1 MTMIKCSLKNT
12 MLACALLLPTISSAE
27 NLAEWSFPSNNTPIL
42 YPKEVKDL
50 PIGLALI
57 NSKTWLFSFL
67 DMRKPNVPGS
77 TCYGGG
83 VSESVDEG
91 SPIMINGKYLRF
103 KYACMGDF
111 GVMQPVTENGKVYL
125 NELASS
131 GNEINVVISDNE
143 KLTFPKSDITAM
155 KSRIE
160 KTKNAM

>member
-83 VSESVDEG
+83 VVGKEKG
-91 SPIMINGKYLRF
+91 GGAIINKG
-103 KYACMGDF
+103 
-111 GVMQPVTENGKVYL
+111 
-125 NELASS
+125 
-131 GNEINVVISDNE
+131 I
-143 KLTFPKSDITAM
+143 
-155 KSRIE
+155 
-160 KTKNAM
+160 